1 MLSRRTTRFPASA
14 LLVTIGGAALL
25 TVGGCAHDAG
35 GWRMN
40 YDSLSSARFDRVPK
54 DEVRIVSGDFDT
66 LTTNPQIDGVAC
78 IGTTRFRTLS
88 ELQPFESDP
97 DRTIRPHASEK
108 GAQLVRW
115 GMREVTPVEKDAP
128 MRWEYVA
135 VYYRGFWRP
144 EVASAGN

>member
-1 MLSRRTTRFPASA
+1 MPSRHARIPAAAA
-14 LLVTIGGAALL
+14 LVVLGGAALL
-25 TVGGCAHDAG
+25 TAGGCSHDAG

-40 YDSLSSARFDRVPK
+40 YQSLTGARFDRVAK
-54 DEVRIVSGDFDT
+54 DEVKIVSGDFDT

-88 ELQPFESDP
+88 ELQAFESDP

-115 GMREVTPVEKDAP
+115 AMREVTPVDKEAP
-128 MRWEYVA
+128 MRWEYIA

>member
-1 MLSRRTTRFPASA
+1 MGDSA
-14 LLVTIGGAALL
+14 PQAKVS
-25 TVGGCAHDAG
+25 VGVIMGSQSDWPTMAHAVQILEELG
-35 GWRMN
+35 I
-40 YDSLSSARFDRVPK
+40 AH
-54 DEVRIVSGDFDT
+54 EVQIVSGDFDT

-115 GMREVTPVEKDAP
+115 GMREVMPVEKDAP